1 MGVPSP
7 CIDACRMDRR
17 TGYCTGCLRTAEEIR
32 RWRKLTDHQ
41 CRRMLEDA
49 KRRRA
54 RLGRVA
60 QGVEAD
66 PKGGT
71 PIDPPG

>member
-1 MGVPSP
+1 MGVASP
-7 CIDACRMDRR
+7 CVDACRMDGR

-32 RWRKLTDHQ
+32 RWRKMTDHQ

-54 RLGRVA
+54 RLGRAAGDVKA
-60 QGVEAD
+60 AS
-66 PKGGT
+66 KGGT
-71 PIDPPG
+71 AIASAD

>member
-1 MGVPSP
+1 MGVASP
-7 CIDACRMDRR
+7 CIDVCRMDGR

-41 CRRMLEDA
+41 CRRVLEDA

-54 RLGRVA
+54 RLGRAVQGAPVA
-60 QGVEAD
+60 S
-66 PKGGT
+66 P
-71 PIDPPG
+71 

>member
-1 MGVPSP
+1 MGVASP
-7 CIDACRMDRR
+7 CTDVCRMDGQ

-41 CRRMLEDA
+41 CRRVLQDA

-54 RLGRVA
+54 QLDRSAPRSA
-60 QGVEAD
+60 AAS
-66 PKGGT
+66 P
-71 PIDPPG
+71 

>member
-7 CIDACRMDRR
+7 CIDVCRMDGR

-41 CRRMLEDA
+41 CRRVLEES
-49 KRRRA
+49 KWRRA
-54 RLGRVA
+54 RLGKTV
-60 QGVEAD
+60 QGAEVVSKRSPAPD
-66 PKGGT
+66 GPN
-71 PIDPPG
+71 

>member
-7 CIDACRMDRR
+7 CTDVCRMDGR
-17 TGYCTGCLRTAEEIR
+17 TGYCIGCLRTAEEIR

-54 RLGRVA
+54 RLDRTA
-60 QGVEAD
+60 QEA
-66 PKGGT
+66 PAA
-71 PIDPPG
+71 PP

>member
-7 CIDACRMDRR
+7 CIDACRMDGR

-49 KRRRA
+49 KRRRM
-54 RLGRVA
+54 RLGRITRGA
-60 QGVEAD
+60 EAD
-66 PKGGT
+66 PKGNAAIDT
-71 PIDPPG
+71 PS

>member
-7 CIDACRMDRR
+7 CIDVCRMDGR

-41 CRRMLEDA
+41 CRRVLEDA
-49 KRRRA
+49 KRRKA
-54 RLGRVA
+54 RLGRA
-60 QGVEAD
+60 FHATKAASKESPAAD
-66 PKGGT
+66 LPS
-71 PIDPPG
+71 

>member
-1 MGVPSP
+1 MAVASP
-7 CIDACRMDRR
+7 CIDVCRMDGR

-41 CRRMLEDA
+41 CRRVLEDA

-54 RLGRVA
+54 RLSRVA
-60 QGVEAD
+60 QGLAAAPD
-66 PKGGT
+66 GT
-71 PIDPPG
+71 LPRSG